1 MSKVLVK
8 SNTIIPSTQIIDYFN
23 GKYMFYIENPFFKV
37 PGVNGIKQNEFLTY
51 KKIDNGT
58 ELKTPKIYYKYN
70 NVFTDSFLINISEK
84 DISCRFFGPFT
95 KNTKEEIKPKSNNK
109 FLVNFDKY
117 SIDHDLQAF
126 LILNQQLSIAL
137 EFLMISK
144 LLNIEITHEDT
155 DQSFINKFCDIIK
168 IDHDNSDI
176 KEILDTI
183 TESKLI
189 PVVKENETTETNLC
203 FFDKFKSE
211 ILKYVKDNFTTKN
224 LKTNPIIM
232 FYGGKNDSIYSASS
246 VKPALTVV
254 KTIKQN
260 ESGEETETFN
270 NVSGK
275 FGFVLKLK
283 GGKNDFY
290 ATKII
295 ENKKP
300 NPLMYDT
307 YMGYVESRT
316 RKSCKFVISIG
327 YDIRRFGSGPLV
339 CTKINAEQCVIKDS
353 KLVIETFLIDD
364 DEENETQ
371 NTIDMDANPDDFL
384 N

>member
-1 MSKVLVK
+1 MSKILVK

-37 PGVNGIKQNEFLTY
+37 PGVNGIKHNEFLTY
-51 KKIDNGT
+51 KKIENGT

-84 DISCRFFGPFT
+84 DVSCRFFGPFN
-95 KNTKEEIKPKSNNK
+95 KNSKEELKPKSNNK
-109 FLVNFDKY
+109 FLVNFGKY
-117 SIDHDLQAF
+117 SHDHDLLAF
-126 LILNQQLSIAL
+126 LLLNQQLSIAL
-137 EFLMISK
+137 EFLLMSK
-144 LLNIEITHEDT
+144 LLNIDITHEDT
-155 DQSFINKFCDIIK
+155 DESFIYKICDIIN

-176 KEILDTI
+176 KEILNTI

-189 PVVKENETTETNLC
+189 PVIKENETTETNLC

-211 ILKYVKDNFTTKN
+211 ILKYVKDNFTNKN
-224 LKTNPIIM
+224 LKINPVVM
-232 FYGGKNDSIYSASS
+232 FYGGKADSIYSASS
-246 VKPALTVV
+246 VTPALSVV

-260 ESGEETETFN
+260 ELGEEQETFN

-275 FGFVLKLK
+275 FGFILKLK

-307 YMGYVESRT
+307 YMTYVESKT

-327 YDIRRFGSGPLV
+327 YDIRKFGSGPLV

-353 KLVIETFLIDD
+353 KLIIETFLIDD
-364 DEENETQ
+364 DEENDIQ